1 MNLTKFL
8 NQTAVYWATPAPDG
22 FGGHTYAV
30 PVEVKVRWAVKQ
42 ERFLSGAMGGLGAAI
57 GGGIEEILSTAVIL
71 AEQDFEIN
79 GRLFLGTFLDL
90 TSDELPESVNAL
102 TIKGFNKIP
111 TVKADQFL
119 RKAWLV

>member
-1 MNLTKFL
+1 MNLAKFF
-8 NQTAVYWATPAPDG
+8 NQTAVYWATPTPDG
-22 FGGHTYAV
+22 FGGHTYAA
-30 PVEVKVRWAVKQ
+30 PVEVEVRWAVKQ
-42 ERFLSGAMGGLGAAI
+42 ERFLSGAMGGGGAAI
-57 GGGIEEILSTAVIL
+57 GSGIEEILSTAVIL

-90 TSDELPESVNAL
+90 TSDELPGSVNAL

-119 RKAWLV
+119 RKVWLV